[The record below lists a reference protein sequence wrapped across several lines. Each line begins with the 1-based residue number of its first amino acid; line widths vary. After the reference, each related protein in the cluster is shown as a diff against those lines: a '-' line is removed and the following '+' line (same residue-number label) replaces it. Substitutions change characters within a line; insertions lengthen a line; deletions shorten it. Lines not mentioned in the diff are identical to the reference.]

1 MEEKNIYFQ
10 FSKKNI
16 FIKFLS
22 KKISKLLNK
31 KNTIITSNCSTS
43 IYLLLKSLNIKNKK
57 IIIPSNV
64 CFDVMLSIIFSGNY
78 PLIIDINNNLGFSL
92 LDLKKEIKK
101 HNKIAALIF
110 PYLYGNSDNFKSIIK
125 MIKKKDIILIE
136 DIAPSFGGKF
146 GKNNFG
152 SFSDYCVGSFGQG
165 KIIDMNK
172 GGFFSTNNNEVF
184 NKFLIKYKKLE
195 VYSKKSS
202 SLYKELNKVID
213 QILRKKIKNKI
224 LKQSL
229 LNRYYLSIIYRRN
242 FNLLFYKK
250 LDQEI
255 SKIEKTNN
263 LRNRKAIKFSKEFN
277 FKNFRSINHKV
288 GSTYWRKNFI
298 LRENSHDLISF
309 LNEKNIYARNYYPPL
324 NLIFPFIKK
333 KFNNSEKKYSKIIN
347 FWVGEETKLKDIK
360 KIKQSILN
368 YYNASKTTFTSS

>member
-10 FSKKNI
+10 FLKKNI

-31 KNTIITSNCSTS
+31 KNTFITSNCSTS
-43 IYLLLKSLNIKNKK
+43 IYLLLKSLDIKNKK

-64 CFDVMLSIIFSGNY
+64 CFDVMLSIIFSGNH
-78 PLIIDINNNLGFSL
+78 PVIIDINNNLGFSL
-92 LDLKKEIKK
+92 SDLKKEIKK
-101 HNKIAALIF
+101 QKIAALIF
-110 PYLYGNSDNFKSIIK
+110 PYLYGNSDNIKSIIK
-125 MIKKKDIILIE
+125 MIKKKNIILIE
-136 DIAPSFGGKF
+136 DIAPAFGGKF
-146 GKNNFG
+146 GRKNFG

-172 GGFFSTNNNEVF
+172 GGFFSTNNDKIF
-184 NKFLIKYKKLE
+184 NKFKIKYKKLKI
-195 VYSKKSS
+195 YSKKNSL
-202 SLYKELNKVID
+202 LYKKLNKVID
-213 QILRKKIKNKI
+213 KILRKKIKNKF

-229 LNRYYLSIIYRRN
+229 LSRYYLSIIYRRN
-242 FNLLFYKK
+242 FNLSFYEK

-263 LRNRKAIKFSKEFN
+263 LRNRKAMKFSKELN
-277 FKNFRSINHKV
+277 FQNFRSINHKV

-309 LNEKNIYARNYYPPL
+309 LNKQNIYARNYYPPL

-333 KFNNSEKKYSKIIN
+333 KFKNSEKKYRKIIN
-347 FWVGEETKLKDIK
+347 FWVGEETKFKDIK
-360 KIKQSILN
+360 KIKQSITN
-368 YYNASKTTFTSS
+368 YYNASKTTFTSP